1 MLVYLDQLYY
11 KMARMHVESQEV
23 VLCRAVTSEL
33 NNLSSFCFCLV
44 VKIENKYL
52 VLLYSFGLSDAGDS
66 KLLPGFFDLDRV
78 GVVLHLDLFQAF
90 FLLVTLNF
98 GHVLK
103 MKQVSNF

>member
-1 MLVYLDQLYY
+1 MEKQYFMLVYLDQLNY

-52 VLLYSFGLSDAGDS
+52 VFVE
-66 KLLPGFFDLDRV
+66 FVRCFI
-78 GVVLHLDLFQAF
+78 
-90 FLLVTLNF
+90 
-98 GHVLK
+98 
-103 MKQVSNF
+103 